1 MQLDIY
7 NGFYE
12 SNSLPVSAQRLVN
25 AYVHTPETE
34 GAWSSQVIFPSP
46 GLVQRVTTGALNNQN
61 RGAHVMAGVPYFVNG
76 QYLYSVDEFN
86 VATNLGTIPSIDKR
100 VSMSDNGTQLL
111 ILIPSGNGYIFDRNL
126 NTLVQI
132 TAAGFTSSGNPQYVV
147 YVDSYFVCSTDSKK
161 FIISAVNDGMSW
173 NALDFGSAEEDPDII
188 VAPWV
193 FKGRL
198 YMAGSETFEPFTNIG
213 GGGFPFQSIQGGLL
227 NVGLDAPYS
236 LVDGRNHF
244 YFIGGGENEK
254 AAIWRTSGQAPERVS
269 TAAIE
274 TALQNLTQAQIDSV
288 YAVSYAEEGSY
299 FVGFHLPDT
308 AFYFDEMNNKWH
320 ERTSVVDGVTTG
332 WRVASMVEA
341 FGRNYAGDTEDGRI
355 GEVLFDTYSS
365 YDDDYVQRL
374 LITAPF
380 NNEINTFFLPSLQLS
395 MEVGEGTIANPSPQ
409 VRMSLSRDGGKSY
422 GYERNRD
429 VGAVGEYGRR
439 VQWRRNGRFD
449 QTAVLKF
456 EFASPTKFVVVRLD
470 AKIRAGVARF

>member
-1 MQLDIY
+1 M
-7 NGFYE
+7 
-12 SNSLPVSAQRLVN
+12 N

-274 TALQNLTQAQIDSV
+274 TALQNLTQAQIFSV
-288 YAVSYAEEGSY
+288 YAVSYA
-299 FVGFHLPDT
+299 
-308 AFYFDEMNNKWH
+308 
-320 ERTSVVDGVTTG
+320 
-332 WRVASMVEA
+332 
-341 FGRNYAGDTEDGRI
+341 
-355 GEVLFDTYSS
+355 
-365 YDDDYVQRL
+365 
-374 LITAPF
+374 
-380 NNEINTFFLPSLQLS
+380 
-395 MEVGEGTIANPSPQ
+395 
-409 VRMSLSRDGGKSY
+409 
-422 GYERNRD
+422 
-429 VGAVGEYGRR
+429 
-439 VQWRRNGRFD
+439 
-449 QTAVLKF
+449 
-456 EFASPTKFVVVRLD
+456 
-470 AKIRAGVARF
+470 